1 MLILGYKQ
9 TTSRSHDL
17 NITTTKLELEVEEVF
32 RTTSVVSFRHISGI
46 KPKTNLKKPLTLRQY
61 C

>member
-17 NITTTKLELEVEEVF
+17 NINTTKLELEVEEVF
-32 RTTSVVSFRHISGI
+32 RSLSFRHISGI